1 MSQIKLTQFVS
12 GETSEAVVSRMMRA
26 RKIAET
32 STCKQKH
39 GAVLMQGARVLAVGI
54 NAFRNDP
61 ANLGL
66 DGETPNPAG
75 ITVHAE
81 VAATSFIPHR
91 NVPNTTL
98 YVVRY
103 GMQKPYALCDS
114 KPCDACIA
122 HLIWNTQVKE
132 VIYS

>member
-66 DGETPNPAG
+66 DGETPNPRSL
-75 ITVHAE
+75 E
-81 VAATSFIPHR
+81 LLSMLKWLRLLLF
-91 NVPNTTL
+91 
-98 YVVRY
+98 
-103 GMQKPYALCDS
+103 
-114 KPCDACIA
+114 
-122 HLIWNTQVKE
+122 LIE
-132 VIYS
+132 MFLILLFM